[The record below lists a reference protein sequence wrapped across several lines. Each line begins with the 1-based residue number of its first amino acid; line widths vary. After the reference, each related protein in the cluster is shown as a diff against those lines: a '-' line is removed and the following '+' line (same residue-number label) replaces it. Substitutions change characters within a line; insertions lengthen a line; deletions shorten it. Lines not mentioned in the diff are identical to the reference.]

1 MTKRCFSHGSHE
13 KRMKGIF
20 DYVLQ
25 FMLTLVKMQQYF
37 NVKKKIKI
45 WRNLQV
51 IQAFH
56 TVCIVLYNGCSYQD
70 IRSLTATY

>member
-37 NVKKKIKI
+37 NVKKIKI

-56 TVCIVLYNGCSYQD
+56 TVSIVVYNGCSDPD